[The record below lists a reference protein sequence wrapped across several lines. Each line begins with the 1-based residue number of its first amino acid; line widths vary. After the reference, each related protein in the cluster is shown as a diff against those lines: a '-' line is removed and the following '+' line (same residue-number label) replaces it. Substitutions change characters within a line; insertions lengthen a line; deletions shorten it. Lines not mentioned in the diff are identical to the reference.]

1 MATNTNKISIS
12 IPKEL
17 DRLID
22 SLVSES
28 KKTAKPFTKSNFI
41 AVACYDYLERSI
53 NILESQKTPEKG
65 GKN

>member
-1 MATNTNKISIS
+1 MANNHNKISIS

-17 DRLID
+17 DKLID

-28 KKTAKPFTKSNFI
+28 KKTARPFTKSNFI

-53 NILESQKTPEKG
+53 NILDSQKTPEKEE
-65 GKN
+65 K

>member
-1 MATNTNKISIS
+1 MAVNTIKICIS

-22 SLVSES
+22 NLVVES

-41 AVACYDYLERSI
+41 AVALYDYIERSI
-53 NILESQKTPEKG
+53 NMLEAKKTLG
-65 GKN
+65 GK